1 MIYADLESILVP
13 EDNVKKNPDES
24 YRHQKNIKNM
34 LLSVMVIDQYV
45 LMINLVNLLSHMYV
59 KILLKV

>member
-24 YRHQKNIKNM
+24 YKHQKISKTCCFQ
-34 LLSVMVIDQYV
+34 LWL
-45 LMINLVNLLSHMYV
+45 
-59 KILLKV
+59 

>member
-24 YRHQKNIKNM
+24 YKHQKNIKNM
-34 LLSVMVIDQYV
+34 LLSVMVIY
-45 LMINLVNLLSHMYV
+45 
-59 KILLKV
+59 